1 MNELAVELVPHA
13 LDSERVLA
21 NHKRRNVGVDDVG
34 RLPVDGPRQAADA
47 LIGLNRDED
56 RRDRIGAARVA
67 LLPEPAARNGVAA
80 LVLVLRVDVDGT
92 DDALFPQLAVVLELA
107 LKLNEPHASDAH
119 GGVQVRPVGRE

>member
-1 MNELAVELVPHA
+1 MSQDAF
-13 LDSERVLA
+13 DGKRVLA
-21 NHKRRNVGVDDVG
+21 DDEGRDVGVDDEG

-56 RRDRIGAARVA
+56 RRDRIDAARVA

-80 LVLVLRVDVDGT
+80 LVLVLRVDVDGA

-107 LKLNEPHASDAH
+107 LKLDEPHPSDAH
-119 GGVQVRPVGRE
+119 GGVQVRPVGRG